1 MRRPTDRKERKV
13 KTRAWG
19 TSVDEFSAE
28 VIGGKDEEA
37 AVTDRGSADDEDAK
51 KKAPAK
57 TGIISYSNDALS
69 TRDVLLFYFYFF
81 SFFFCGFGVVFGAYY
96 VSLRARG
103 YNY

>member
-69 TRDVLLFYFYFF
+69 TRDVLFGF
-81 SFFFCGFGVVFGAYY
+81 SFPLL
-96 VSLRARG
+96 LRLASSSAHITHPVTRV